1 MMNASDWNRLWARG
15 LHSYNRMDRK
25 RQTSSRNSYVRW
37 ISQLLEGMN
46 LAGASSIELGCGTGL
61 ISRGLFDVL
70 GLASA
75 VLVDFSAEVIE
86 LARANAADRNITVV
100 QTDVLD
106 YSTTEKFD
114 LCLSVGLVEHF
125 QGNML
130 ARVIR
135 KHAELLKPAGHAVI
149 LAPRR
154 GPLWPVLRVFNRL
167 QGIRE
172 EPVRDQDLVSLCKQN
187 SLAVRR
193 KSHYLLGMMVGI
205 AAVRR

>member
-1 MMNASDWNRLWARG
+1 MATSDWNRLWARG
-15 LHSYNRMDRK
+15 LHNYNRMDRQ
-25 RQTSSRNSYVRW
+25 RQASSRSTYVRW
-37 ISQLLEGMN
+37 ISQLLEGAN
-46 LAGASSIELGCGTGL
+46 LAGGASIELGCGTGL

-75 VLVDFSAEVIE
+75 VLVDFSAEAVA
-86 LARANAADRNITVV
+86 LARVNAADRNIRVV
-100 QTDVLD
+100 QTNVLD
-106 YSTTEKFD
+106 YPAIEKFD

-125 QGNML
+125 QGDML
-130 ARVIR
+130 ARVVR

-154 GPLWPVLRVFNRL
+154 GPVWPVLRVFNRL

-172 EPVRDQDLVSLCKQN
+172 EPVRDQELVHLCGQN
-187 SLAVRR
+187 GLAVRR
-193 KSHYLLGMMVGI
+193 KSHYLLGMVVGI